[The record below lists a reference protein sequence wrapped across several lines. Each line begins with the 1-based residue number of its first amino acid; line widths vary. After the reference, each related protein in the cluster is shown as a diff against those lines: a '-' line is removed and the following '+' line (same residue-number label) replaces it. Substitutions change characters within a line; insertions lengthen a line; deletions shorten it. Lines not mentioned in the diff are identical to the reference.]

1 MAGTYMVRLA
11 IYCLIAFVIY
21 SLCRFLFLKISGKK
35 HFPIA
40 REIATALFISFLFGV
55 LSQTLFPLIRFYP
68 SEIVV
73 FFDSG
78 NTLQFSSQG
87 IEYIQ
92 AESIERTF
100 NLIPFRTIWQYLSGS
115 LESYYGAS
123 WKHTAVINILGNVL
137 LFVPVGF
144 LLPLTNKRFNR
155 FKNVVL
161 FGFAFSLFIEIIQFF
176 TGRSADIDDC
186 IMNILGAI
194 SGYLVLQI
202 PVFSKIKELCQQSSF
217 QKTSDF

>member
-1 MAGTYMVRLA
+1 MVRLA
-11 IYCLIAFVIY
+11 IYCLIAFVVY

-35 HFPIA
+35 SFPLA
-40 REIATALFISFLFGV
+40 CEIAIALFISYLFGV
-55 LSQTLFPLIRFYP
+55 LSQTLFPLIRFYS

-78 NTLQFSSQG
+78 SSLQLSSQG

-92 AESIERTF
+92 GESFERTF
-100 NLIPFRTIWQYLSGS
+100 NLIPFKTIWQYLSGS

-144 LLPLTNKRFNR
+144 LLPITNKRFNC

-161 FGFAFSLFIEIIQFF
+161 FGFAFSLFIEIVQFF

-186 IMNILGAI
+186 IMNIFGAI
-194 SGYLVLQI
+194 LGYLIIQI
-202 PVFSKIKELCQQSSF
+202 PPVNKIKELCQ
-217 QKTSDF
+217 